1 MISVRANSSCMT
13 TTINPQDL
21 CNRIEHLVEEY
32 ISATRAAAQAAL
44 NRAFATGTTATVR
57 PSRSTTAGRTPS
69 RSRTGARRAADEIG
83 ALSERLYEAVC
94 RTPGEGMAVIAPVV
108 GATARELNRPML
120 RLKQAGRVRSVGTR
134 HATRY
139 FPMARDS
146 QRTSA

>member
-1 MISVRANSSCMT
+1 MT
-13 TTINPQDL
+13 NTTSPQDL

-44 NRAFATGTTATVR
+44 NRAFATGATATVR
-57 PSRSTTAGRTPS
+57 PSRSRSPGPTSS

-94 RTPGEGMAVIAPVV
+94 RAPGEKMAVIAPVV

-120 RLKQAGRVRSVGTR
+120 RLKQAGRIRSVGTR

-139 FPMARDS
+139 FPMARA
-146 QRTSA
+146 SA

>member
-1 MISVRANSSCMT
+1 MT
-13 TTINPQDL
+13 NTASPQDL
-21 CNRIEHLVEEY
+21 CSRIEHLVEEY

-44 NRAFATGTTATVR
+44 NRAFATRTTATVR
-57 PSRSTTAGRTPS
+57 PSRSTPPSPTSS

-94 RTPGEGMAVIAPVV
+94 RTPGEKMEVIAPVV
-108 GATARELNRPML
+108 GATARELNRPMQ

-139 FPMARDS
+139 FPMARE
-146 QRTSA
+146 RTSA

>member
-1 MISVRANSSCMT
+1 MT
-13 TTINPQDL
+13 NTTSPQDL
-21 CNRIEHLVEEY
+21 CNHIEHLVEEY

-44 NRAFATGTTATVR
+44 NRGFATGTMARVR
-57 PSRSTTAGRTPS
+57 SSSSTTPGPTSS
-69 RSRTGARRAADEIG
+69 RSRPGARRAADEIG

-94 RTPGEGMAVIAPVV
+94 RTPGERMAVIAPVV

-139 FPMARDS
+139 FPMARDA
-146 QRTSA
+146 QRASA

>member
-1 MISVRANSSCMT
+1 MT
-13 TTINPQDL
+13 NTANPQDL

-57 PSRSTTAGRTPS
+57 PSRSTPPSPTLS
-69 RSRTGARRAADEIG
+69 RSRTGARRATGEIG

-94 RTPGEGMAVIAPVV
+94 RTPGEKMEVIAPVV

-139 FPMARDS
+139 FPMARE
-146 QRTSA
+146 RTSA

>member
-1 MISVRANSSCMT
+1 MT
-13 TTINPQDL
+13 NTANPQDL

-57 PSRSTTAGRTPS
+57 PSRSTPPGPTSS

-94 RTPGEGMAVIAPVV
+94 RTPGEKMEVIAPVV
-108 GATARELNRPML
+108 GSTARELNRPMR

-139 FPMARDS
+139 FPMARE
-146 QRTSA
+146 RTSA

>member
-1 MISVRANSSCMT
+1 MT
-13 TTINPQDL
+13 NTTGSEDF

-44 NRAFATGTTATVR
+44 NRAFATGTTATV
-57 PSRSTTAGRTPS
+57 PSSRSTTPGSTS
-69 RSRTGARRAADEIG
+69 SGARRAAEEIG

-94 RTPGEGMAVIAPVV
+94 RTPGERMVVIAPVV
-108 GATARELNRPML
+108 GATARELNRPMM

-139 FPMARDS
+139 FPMARDA
-146 QRTSA
+146 QRPSA

>member
-1 MISVRANSSCMT
+1 MT
-13 TTINPQDL
+13 SPTNPQDL

-44 NRAFATGTTATVR
+44 SRAFATGSSATAR
-57 PSRSTTAGRTPS
+57 PSRSTPPWPTSS
-69 RSRTGARRAADEIG
+69 RSRQGARRAADEIG

-94 RTPGEGMAVIAPVV
+94 RTPGETMAVIAPAV
-108 GATARELNRPML
+108 GSTARDLNRPML

-139 FPMARDS
+139 FPMAPGA
-146 QRTSA
+146 QRASS

>member
-1 MISVRANSSCMT
+1 MT
-13 TTINPQDL
+13 NTTSPQDL

-44 NRAFATGTTATVR
+44 NRAFATATTAAVK
-57 PSRSTTAGRTPS
+57 PSRSTLPGPTSS